1 MLISQPC
8 PHRGGYTSILPS
20 PRKTGMPHIG
30 KGGEKMTQAKAF
42 SETIEVLG
50 YKITLGRDRN

>member
-1 MLISQPC
+1 
-8 PHRGGYTSILPS
+8 
-20 PRKTGMPHIG
+20 MPHIG